1 MLFSWPNKSEV
12 GNKPVQLA
20 ISCLDLASE
29 TTQCLALNFFP
40 HILCFSQ
47 GPEQHKMRSQLAAQF
62 MPFFRLIARILT
74 FRDKKYRIL
83 TFRDKKYRILTFCDK
98 TELYLTVLQQNNV
111 EACLRCE
118 ASLSLV
124 LSGSLWLALLLSL
137 APSCSLLLS
146 QAPYCSLNLRTTSS
160 LGSQGPCSARS
171 GAAAL
176 QHFMLVWSLEWAG
189 LY

>member
-1 MLFSWPNKSEV
+1 MH
-12 GNKPVQLA
+12 
-20 ISCLDLASE
+20 
-29 TTQCLALNFFP
+29 FP
-40 HILCFSQ
+40 C
-47 GPEQHKMRSQLAAQF
+47 PEQHKMRSQLAAQF

-83 TFRDKKYRILTFCDK
+83 TFCNK

-118 ASLSLV
+118 ASLSFV
-124 LSGSLWLALLLSL
+124 PSL
-137 APSCSLLLS
+137 P
-146 QAPYCSLNLRTTSS
+146 QAPYCSPNLRTTSS

-176 QHFMLVWSLEWAG
+176 QHFLLLCWSGVPTKYSGQMRNLTNTPPSSQAPHHSTKYV
-189 LY
+189 LSLL